1 MISIIKNIFKKDY
14 LYLPQEGDT
23 IVVIKPF
30 FYEDIT
36 DSVYDEYPELYTQHS
51 AFSLYKGRI
60 VLEYKVG
67 QEYTV
72 EKVLGIDK
80 ISMGDLKKYQLKGK
94 YASPKHTLILTPCMY
109 QPNRINVTNSIN
121 YLTLYGKYVME
132 KTTMR
137 DNRLK
142 EIGI

>member
-1 MISIIKNIFKKDY
+1 MNFFKLFKKDY

-36 DSVYDEYPELYTQHS
+36 DRVYDEYPELYQQHS

-60 VLEYKVG
+60 VLEYKIG

-80 ISMGDLKKYQLKGK
+80 ISMKDLKKYQLKGT
-94 YASPKHTLILTPCMY
+94 YASPTHKLILTPSEY
-109 QPNRINVTNSIN
+109 QPNRIDVTNSIN